1 MTTNRPIAF
10 HERPNTHDGL
20 VINQVFDAN
29 CYDTIGAPG
38 MVCLDV
44 GAHIG
49 AWSLRM
55 AWKGATVYAYE
66 PEPENYAL
74 LLRNVHENRCL
85 GIVHPL
91 NLAVMGARGD
101 YPYHKWQKS
110 AGNTASGG
118 MYYHDDDTPAIVV
131 RAVTLA
137 DAVTMAGGA
146 VDVAKFD
153 CEGAEYDILEAAT
166 PETLRVIRRIVMEW
180 HKTERD
186 KDRLAR
192 HLEHVGMIVTRQRRI
207 HGEKT
212 KSGEL
217 YEWGDLQAQWA
228 IP

>member
-1 MTTNRPIAF
+1 MTRPITF

-20 VINQVFDAN
+20 IIGQVFDAN
-29 CYDTIGAPG
+29 CYSVDGAAG
-38 MVCLDV
+38 MVCIDI

-49 AWSLRM
+49 VWSLRM

-74 LLRNVHENRCL
+74 LWRNVHDNRTI
-85 GIVHPL
+85 GVVHPR

-118 MYYHDDDTPAIVV
+118 MYYHDADTPAIVV

-137 DAVTMAGGA
+137 DAVTMAGGH
-146 VDVAKFD
+146 VDVVKFD
-153 CEGAEYDILEAAT
+153 CEGAEYDILETAA
-166 PETLRVIRRIVMEW
+166 PETLRAIRRIVMEW
-180 HKTERD
+180 HKTEQD
-186 KDRLAR
+186 KDRLMR
-192 HLEHVGMIVTRQRRI
+192 HLEHAGMFVTRNRRI
-207 HGEKT
+207 NRETLPDGAR
-212 KSGEL
+212 
-217 YEWGDLQAQWA
+217 YEWGDLFAQWA